1 MPEEFFDNLPP
12 VPFVKTIEIMDKV
25 ENLYEDMERLNML
38 YEEMCWS
45 HDVRLEFKADY
56 ENNRIIIKPKTKRL
70 DTELSE

>member
-1 MPEEFFDNLPP
+1 
-12 VPFVKTIEIMDKV
+12 MDKV

-56 ENNRIIIKPKTKRL
+56 ENNRIIIKPKPDKL
-70 DTELSE
+70 DTGLS